1 MKWKVVREK
10 GKKKSKTPGSPAE
23 RQLTAEDFSKRDVRM
38 VIDDVHRTRSLIQR
52 LMGSNVAPR
61 KEWLMGVDWSQ
72 EE

>member
-1 MKWKVVREK
+1 VESVRSK
-10 GKKKSKTPGSPAE
+10 GKKKSKDASNPAE

-38 VIDDVHRTRSLIQR
+38 VIDDVHRTRNLIQR
-52 LMGSNVAPR
+52 LMGTNVAPR